1 MWWLIFVIKPSSH
14 LIELSLNRLQQR
26 LFLTN
31 ISHIY
36 ANWSWFTVFHC
47 FVQHSLHFKINWIFI
62 NKYKLISFIAVCFIF
77 TVSISY
83 CYFSGMIEK
92 AGQDNN
98 RNQKD
103 STNRKSVVVVDD
115 DPSAQQKT
123 GCCWHCC
130 HSDANFFSSRKKEQA
145 SFKSWWKVQISY
157 NSV

>member
-1 MWWLIFVIKPSSH
+1 MR
-14 LIELSLNRLQQR
+14 IEVGLQ
-26 LFLTN
+26 
-31 ISHIY
+31 Y
-36 ANWSWFTVFHC
+36 FTV
-47 FVQHSLHFKINWIFI
+47 FVQHSMHFKINWIFI

-123 GCCWHCC
+123 GCC
-130 HSDANFFSSRKKEQA
+130 
-145 SFKSWWKVQISY
+145 
-157 NSV
+157 